1 MTQPSACISVALG
14 LLVATGA
21 SMGVA
26 RAADAASELRDGE
39 NWFVYGDFEQVV
51 AHLKPLIEPKPLL
64 ARREDV
70 VRALELLGLACFY
83 LRREDDARRYFEQL
97 VRQSPDHLLDP
108 LTVPP
113 PAIRFYE
120 EIRARLS
127 KELELQR
134 EAVKRQLE
142 REAELRRQANIVIER
157 VELRRNSRVLA
168 VVPFGVGQFQ
178 NDDDLAGYLFLGA
191 ELATTSASVALW
203 ASVER
208 LRNPSGRFDGRD
220 VSRAQRLRTAQ
231 VVTGAAALG
240 LFVAG
245 AAHGLATFREE
256 SEIRKQRLGPTLT
269 PDATGAALSFTT
281 PW

>member
-1 MTQPSACISVALG
+1 MSHPSACLSVALG
-14 LLVATGA
+14 LLVAVGC
-21 SMGVA
+21 GVRPA

-39 NWFVYGDFEQVV
+39 NWFVYGDFDQVV
-51 AHLKPLIEPKPLL
+51 SHLKPLVEPKLQL
-64 ARREDV
+64 TQREDA

-83 LRREDDARRYFEQL
+83 LRREDEARGYFEQL

-142 REAELRRQANIVIER
+142 REAELRRQANIVVER

-168 VVPFGVGQFQ
+168 VVPLGVGQFQ

-191 ELATTSASVALW
+191 ELATSTASVALW

-208 LRNPSGRFDGRD
+208 LRNASGRFDGRD
-220 VSRAQRLRTAQ
+220 VSRAQHLRTAQ

-240 LFVAG
+240 LIIAG

-256 SEIRKQRLGPTLT
+256 SEIRKQRLGPALT
-269 PDATGAALSFTT
+269 PGTAGGALSFSSS
-281 PW
+281 W